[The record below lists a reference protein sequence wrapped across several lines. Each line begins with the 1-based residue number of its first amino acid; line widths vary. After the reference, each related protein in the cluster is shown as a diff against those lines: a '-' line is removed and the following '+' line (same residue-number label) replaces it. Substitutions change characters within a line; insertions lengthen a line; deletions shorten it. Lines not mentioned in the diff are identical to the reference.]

1 MPQSPNATDAQ
12 IILQVYDLRREAELR
27 KAREWWT
34 GRFWPENIEEYLK
47 VQNAF
52 GTQENAW
59 LRQVTSYW
67 EMAASLSNHGAV
79 SADLFLEP
87 SFSAEMFLVFAKVKP
102 FLQDL
107 RGKLSPSFLLN
118 VETLIAS
125 SEKGRKFL
133 ERMEGNVATA
143 KKSRAAAAPAER

>member
-1 MPQSPNATDAQ
+1 MPQSPSAADAQ
-12 IILQVYDLRREAELR
+12 IILQLYDLRREAELR

-34 GRFWPENIEEYLK
+34 TKFWPANLEDYLK
-47 VQNAF
+47 VQSAF
-52 GTQENAW
+52 GSQENAW
-59 LRQVTSYW
+59 LRQVTGYW

-87 SFSAEMFLVFAKVKP
+87 SFSAEMFLIFAKVKP

-107 RGKLSPSFLLN
+107 RSKVSPSFLGN

-125 SEKGRKFL
+125 SEKARNFL
-133 ERMEGNVATA
+133 ERMEANVANM
-143 KKSRAAAAPAER
+143 KKRAAASAPAER